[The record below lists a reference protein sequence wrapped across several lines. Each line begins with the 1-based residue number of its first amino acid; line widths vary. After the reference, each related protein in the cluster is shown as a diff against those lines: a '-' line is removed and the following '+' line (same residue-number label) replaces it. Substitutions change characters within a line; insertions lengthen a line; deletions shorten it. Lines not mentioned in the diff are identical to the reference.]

1 MTLAPPPNP
10 AYLNGEFLTEDQA
23 MVPALDRGF
32 LFADAVYELVPMYAG
47 EGLGMS
53 LHVARLKKSLQ
64 ALGIDDAE
72 KLSADM
78 PRIAAELA
86 RRHSAQDV
94 AVYLQITRGVAPRDH
109 VPPAQIAPT
118 VFARATAMT
127 RTPAEPVAAVLR
139 EDIRWGRCDI
149 KSTALLANVL
159 ARMAAAHVD
168 AYEAILYRDG
178 WVTEGAA
185 SNVFAVVD
193 GVIRTP
199 ATGPELLPGVTRAL
213 LLEQM
218 TGARRPVEVGPLA
231 VSDLKRASEIFVTSS
246 SKGPVPVTLLEG
258 ESVGSGEPGPVWQAV
273 SADYFSALPGS

>member
-1 MTLAPPPNP
+1 MTEVVPSNP
-10 AYLNGEFLTEDQA
+10 AYLNGEFLPEREA

-47 EGLGMS
+47 VGLGMP
-53 LHVARLKKSLQ
+53 LHVARLKNSLE
-64 ALGIDDAE
+64 ALGIADAE
-72 KLSADM
+72 ALSADL
-78 PRIAAELA
+78 PRIADELA
-86 RRHSAQDV
+86 RRHTARDV
-94 AVYLQITRGVAPRDH
+94 AVYLQISRGVAPRDH
-109 VPPAQIAPT
+109 VPPAKIAPT
-118 VFARATAMT
+118 VFARASAMT

-159 ARMAAAHVD
+159 ARMAAAHAD
-168 AYEAILYRDG
+168 AYEAILHRDG

-218 TGARRPVEVGPLA
+218 TAAGRPLEIGPLA
-231 VSDLKRASEIFVTSS
+231 VSDLQRASEIFVTSS
-246 SKGPVPVTLLEG
+246 SKGPVPVIILDSTP
-258 ESVGSGEPGPVWQAV
+258 VGDGEPGPVWQGV
-273 SADYFSALPGS
+273 SADYFASMPSA

>member
-1 MTLAPPPNP
+1 MTGVAPPNP
-10 AYLNGEFLTEDQA
+10 AYLNGEFMLEDAA

-47 EGLGMS
+47 RGLGMS
-53 LHVARLKKSLQ
+53 LHVARLKRSLQ
-64 ALGIDDAE
+64 ALEIVDADT
-72 KLSADM
+72 LSADL

-86 RRHSAQDV
+86 RRHSAPDV

-109 VPPAQIAPT
+109 VPPAEIAPT

-159 ARMAAAHVD
+159 ARISAVHAN
-168 AYEAILYRDG
+168 AYEAILHRDG

-218 TGARRPVEVGPLA
+218 EDAMHPVEVGPLEVA
-231 VSDLKRASEIFVTSS
+231 ALRRASEIFVTSS
-246 SKGPVPVTLLEG
+246 SKGPVPVVTLDG
-258 ESVGSGEPGPVWQAV
+258 IAVGNGEPGPVWLAV
-273 SADYFSALPGS
+273 STDYFACLPSD